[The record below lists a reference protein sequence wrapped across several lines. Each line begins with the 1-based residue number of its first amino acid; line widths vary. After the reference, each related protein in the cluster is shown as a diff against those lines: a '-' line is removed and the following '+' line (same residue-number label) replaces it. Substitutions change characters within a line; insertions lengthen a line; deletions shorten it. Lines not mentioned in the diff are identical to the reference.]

1 MALPRIEWVDYRM
14 EHVRQRAAYTYIGY
28 PFRARTVLRL
38 LERLDAFQKLERITA
53 FIIACEADARGRP
66 GLEKRDY
73 PQALH
78 LHEYFAAT
86 HAISAQEIVA
96 RGVSGTLVGEM
107 LHEARVQAVRAMKS
121 RWLNQGA
128 NQSPV

>member
-38 LERLDAFQKLERITA
+38 LERLDAFRKLELITA
-53 FIIACEADARGRP
+53 FIIACEADARGRL
-66 GLEKRDY
+66 GLEKRNY
-73 PQALH
+73 PQALY
-78 LHEYFAAT
+78 LYECFAACQ
-86 HAISAQEIVA
+86 AISAQGIVA
-96 RGVSGTLVGEM
+96 RGISGTLVGEI
-107 LHEARVQAVRAMKS
+107 LHEARVQAVRTMKS
-121 RWLNQGA
+121 RWHNQGA